1 MKPFKKRE
9 PSVTLAMVCLL
20 SIMSL
25 SFGCGGG
32 GGGGGSEAESPSTF
46 ASSFGG
52 ADSDGPD
59 SVQQTADGG
68 YIVVGQTD
76 SFGAGDTD
84 AWVLKLDANG
94 TVVWEKA
101 YGTIGGDAAQSAM
114 ETADGGYIVA
124 GYTDPDGA
132 WVFKLNA
139 DGIISWQKAYG
150 DFKFY
155 SVKQTTDGGYIVAG
169 STGAF
174 GAGENDVWILKLNT
188 NGTIAWQKAY
198 GGTEAESGLS
208 IQQTSD
214 GGYIV
219 AGSTCSFGVTCTCPF
234 GNCTTDVWVF
244 KLNADGTVVWQKTY
258 GDPGVGDDELGAIEE
273 TSDGGYILAGDT
285 DFFGEG
291 LTDGWILK
299 LNTNGTIAWQ
309 KAYGASLNDDLTFVQ
324 QTGDGGYIAT
334 GFTNSFG
341 SNGLDAWVLKL
352 NTDGTVEWEKAY
364 GGTDFEA
371 ADAIRQT
378 SDGGF
383 VVAAETESFGAGSV
397 DFWILKL
404 SSDGAVGFNPSS
416 GAEVTDTTLAIT
428 DTTVVGVDTLAT
440 VTDTTATAVDTTV
453 TVTDTAAT
461 IDQQAP

>member
-1 MKPFKKRE
+1 MIPCKKRKPFL
-9 PSVTLAMVCLL
+9 TLAMGCLL
-20 SIMSL
+20 FIMFI
-25 SFGCGGG
+25 SFGCGDSSD
-32 GGGGGSEAESPSTF
+32 GGSGTESSSTF
-46 ASSFGG
+46 AYSYGG
-52 ADSDGPD
+52 AESDYPE
-59 SVQQTADGG
+59 SVQQTADSD

-84 AWVLKLDANG
+84 AWVLKLDPNG

-101 YGTIGGDAAQSAM
+101 YGTTGGDAAQSFM

-139 DGIISWQKAYG
+139 DGTISWQKVYG

-155 SVKQTTDGGYIVAG
+155 SIQQTTDGGYIAAG

-174 GAGENDVWILKLNT
+174 GAGSNDVWIMKLNID
-188 NGTIAWQKAY
+188 GTIAWQKAY
-198 GGTEAESGLS
+198 GGTEEEASLS

-219 AGSTCSFGVTCTCPF
+219 AGGTCSFGVTCVCPA

-258 GDPGVGDDELGAIEE
+258 GDPDVGDDELGAIVE
-273 TSDGGYILAGDT
+273 TLDGGYIVAGKT
-285 DFFGEG
+285 DFFGGG

-299 LNTNGTIAWQ
+299 LNIDGTIAWQ
-309 KAYGASLNDDLTFVQ
+309 KAYGSSLNDVLTYVQ
-324 QTGDGGYIAT
+324 QTSDGGYIAT

-341 SNGLDAWVLKL
+341 SNGLDAWILKL
-352 NTDGTVEWEKAY
+352 NADGTVEWEKAY
-364 GGTDFEA
+364 GGTDTDWA
-371 ADAIRQT
+371 QAISQT
-378 SDGGF
+378 SDSGYIM
-383 VVAAETESFGAGSV
+383 AASTSSFSAGS
-397 DFWILKL
+397 DDIWILKL
-404 SSDGAVGFNPSS
+404 SSDGLVGFDPLS
-416 GAEVTDTTLAIT
+416 GAEVIDTTLTIT

-440 VTDTTATAVDTTV
+440 VTDTTATAVDTTA

-461 IDQQAP
+461 IEQQSP